1 MTKRKDDL
9 EEEFGKEFIDCILG
23 KCEDNCRYCAEER
36 KVSCQKEKELMEKK
50 LVDHPKKRK

>member
-23 KCEDNCRYCAEER
+23 KCEANCNYCAEER

>member
-23 KCEDNCRYCAEER
+23 KCEANCNYCAEER

-50 LVDHPKKRK
+50 LVDHLRKRK

>member
-23 KCEDNCRYCAEER
+23 KCEANCNYCAEER
-36 KVSCQKEKELMEKK
+36 KVSCQKEKELTEKK
-50 LVDHPKKRK
+50 LVDHLRKRK